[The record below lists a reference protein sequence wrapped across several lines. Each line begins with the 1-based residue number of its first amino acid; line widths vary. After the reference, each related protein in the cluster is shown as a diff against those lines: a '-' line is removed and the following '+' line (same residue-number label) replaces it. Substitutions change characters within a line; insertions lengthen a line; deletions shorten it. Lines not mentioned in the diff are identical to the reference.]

1 MCDEH
6 VSVGSTT
13 SQHLH
18 SLQPEP
24 VMEITMTYELLE
36 LETHIIRDEEFIVS
50 QSEDTFSELDDLSD
64 FRSIGDVI
72 KQMSF
77 NFHS

>member
-1 MCDEH
+1 
-6 VSVGSTT
+6 
-13 SQHLH
+13 
-18 SLQPEP
+18 
-24 VMEITMTYELLE
+24 MTYELLE
-36 LETHIIRDEEFIVS
+36 LETHTLRDEEFIVS
-50 QSEDTFSELDDLSD
+50 QSEDMFSELDDLSD

>member
-1 MCDEH
+1 VCDEH

-13 SQHLH
+13 SHHLH
-18 SLQPEP
+18 SLQLEP

-36 LETHIIRDEEFIVS
+36 LETHTLRDEEFIVS
-50 QSEDTFSELDDLSD
+50 QSEETFSELDDLSD